1 MDYLQDPATTQTPLQ
16 VLETLSKLANEG
28 STAIAPTPPYE
39 TFLGMENSPINILFF
54 QATGI
59 FFLLQF
65 VLLYTTWAI
74 FPIFGKER
82 RRLGWTLSFFC
93 SIGFMIPSLLQFGY
107 VRLTIYERLGLD
119 AISLGLVD
127 PENATVFTVWAPR
140 FLRWVQQLPAYAFSS
155 TEVSSSLSLS
165 LALKTLSN
173 AEGVLRLGGTALQ
186 WMVSLPIFSL
196 APLKP
201 TQLFNPQ
208 ALSPYLGGG
217 RRLLYS
223 LENFP
228 QESVFGAVAVA
239 YFVGYALADLILGF
253 IHYPDQVDPLSGW
266 AHHIVYTLLAWRLAK
281 ANHLWIFSICGGP
294 LEMST
299 LFLSVSNMFPHLE
312 SSRSFWFPFTFILT
326 RIIGH
331 ALILQEILFNYST
344 PSGAAEL
351 FAGALGLHAFWIWK
365 YFEGVR
371 RRARR
376 TKKAATSEL
385 KQKQGQAKEKLAVGT
400 STSSSIGSEG
410 KTIQLR
416 IHNSKK

>member
-1 MDYLQDPATTQTPLQ
+1 MDHLQDPATTQTPLQ
-16 VLETLSKLANEG
+16 VLETLSKLAFEG
-28 STAIAPTPPYE
+28 SKATAPTLPYE
-39 TFLGMENSPINILFF
+39 TFLGMEKSPINILFF
-54 QATGI
+54 QATAI

-82 RRLGWTLSFFC
+82 RRLGWTLSFYC

-127 PENATVFTVWAPR
+127 PESATVFTVWTPQ
-140 FLRWVQQLPAYAFSS
+140 FLSWVQQLPAYAFYPS
-155 TEVSSSLSLS
+155 EVPSSLSLS
-165 LALKTLSN
+165 LALKALSN
-173 AEGVLRLGGTALQ
+173 AEGIFRFGGTVLQ

-201 TQLFNPQ
+201 TQLFNLQ

-217 RRLLYS
+217 TRLLYS
-223 LENFP
+223 LEAFP

-239 YFVGYALADLILGF
+239 YFVGYALGDLILGF

-266 AHHIVYTLLAWRLAK
+266 AHHIVYTLLAWRLAM

-294 LEMST
+294 LEIST
-299 LFLSVSNMFPHLE
+299 FFLAVSNMFPHLE
-312 SSRSFWFPFTFILT
+312 STRSFWFPFTFILT

-344 PSGAAEL
+344 PSGSAEL
-351 FAGALGLHAFWIWK
+351 FAGAFCLHVFWIWK
-365 YFEGVR
+365 YFESVR

-376 TKKAATSEL
+376 SKKGSALEQKL
-385 KQKQGQAKEKLAVGT
+385 KQRQAKEKVTVGT
-400 STSSSIGSEG
+400 STSSSMVSEG
-410 KTIQLR
+410 KAIQLR
-416 IHNSKK
+416 IQKRKT